1 MYISGGVIL
10 EIRVVLHLGK
20 YSIYYKYFDF

>member
-10 EIRVVLHLGK
+10 EIRVILHLGK
-20 YSIYYKYFDF
+20 YSIYYTYFDF